1 MNSTNT
7 KEEWRDIPG
16 YDGLYQV
23 SSLGRVKHLAV
34 KATPGSGR
42 YAKTETIRKQN
53 FMKNGY
59 LVVDLYK
66 DNIRKTWLVHRL
78 VALTFI
84 PNPDDLPYVN
94 HIDSNRANCALSNL
108 EWCTAS
114 QNIQHSYDANNRREK
129 MNWKSGIENKRAKAI
144 LMLDK
149 VSRKVLR
156 RFDCIRD
163 AERELGILNNC
174 IVRCLKGKSK
184 TSGGYI
190 WVYAK

>member
-108 EWCTAS
+108 ES
-114 QNIQHSYDANNRREK
+114 
-129 MNWKSGIENKRAKAI
+129 
-144 LMLDK
+144 
-149 VSRKVLR
+149 V
-156 RFDCIRD
+156 
-163 AERELGILNNC
+163 
-174 IVRCLKGKSK
+174 
-184 TSGGYI
+184 
-190 WVYAK
+190 